1 MFVAQDKSVKVS
13 PVSGEDGD
21 KVIFSCPR
29 GYTLTGAQETRC
41 LASNKWSIKV
51 SQMQQCQEVNMNIHY
66 LFVRQVASCR
76 KFEPDKTC
84 CTTPRGRITRINLL
98 IPPVVGSS
106 QISRLYLYIV
116 AKI

>member
-51 SQMQQCQEVNMNIHY
+51 SQMQQCQ
-66 LFVRQVASCR
+66 
-76 KFEPDKTC
+76 
-84 CTTPRGRITRINLL
+84 
-98 IPPVVGSS
+98 
-106 QISRLYLYIV
+106 
-116 AKI
+116 

>member
-29 GYTLTGAQETRC
+29 GYTLTGAMETRC

-51 SQMQQCQEVNMNIHY
+51 SQMQQCQ
-66 LFVRQVASCR
+66 
-76 KFEPDKTC
+76 
-84 CTTPRGRITRINLL
+84 
-98 IPPVVGSS
+98 
-106 QISRLYLYIV
+106 
-116 AKI
+116 